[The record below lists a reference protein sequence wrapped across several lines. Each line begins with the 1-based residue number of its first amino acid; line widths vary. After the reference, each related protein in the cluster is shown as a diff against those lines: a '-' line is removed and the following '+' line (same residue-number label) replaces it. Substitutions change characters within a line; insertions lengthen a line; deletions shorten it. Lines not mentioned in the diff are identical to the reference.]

1 MTDFQEVL
9 RILSTH
15 HVDLIVVGGISAVLH
30 GAPVSTFDLD
40 IVHSRDPE
48 NVARLLMALKELD
61 AEYRY
66 AGGRKLKP
74 AESHLASKGH
84 QLLITRFGPVDI
96 LGTIGNDLSYE
107 DLLPHTTEM
116 FVTESLKARILNLET
131 LIEIKERLGT
141 GKDRAALPILKRTME
156 ERRKSTG

>member
-15 HVDLIVVGGISAVLH
+15 KVDFIVVGGISAALH
-30 GAPVSTFDLD
+30 GAPVDTFDLD
-40 IVHSRDPE
+40 IVHSRDPG
-48 NVARLLMALKELD
+48 NIARLLKALEELE

-66 AGGRKLKP
+66 TGGRKLKP

-84 QLLITRFGPVDI
+84 QLLITRCGPVDV
-96 LGTIGNDLSYE
+96 LGTIGNGLSYE
-107 DLLPHTTEM
+107 DLLPHTSEM
-116 FVTESLKARILNLET
+116 LVTDVLTARILNLET

-141 GKDRAALPILKRTME
+141 DKDRAALPILKRTLE
-156 ERRKSTG
+156 ERNR